1 VREVVVQPGTYVIT
15 GASGMI
21 GGMLAGKLLSAEA
34 YRQGRIRVIGTARSR
49 NTQRVGPPGMTW
61 LETDC
66 REQAVFRE
74 RIRTRVDYII
84 HCAAPTASSYMVSNP
99 VETADS
105 IIDATRNMLE
115 LARWFRVK
123 SIVCLSSM
131 EVYGQVSDIGRPRTE
146 EELGM
151 IDLRMARN
159 SYPLGKRIAEHY
171 CHSYYQEYGVP
182 AKIARLAQ
190 TFGAGV
196 RQEDQRVY
204 MQFARAVLERRDIV
218 LKTAGMS
225 MGNYCAVDDA
235 VDAIFTILYSGKD
248 GEVYNVVNEANT
260 MRIREMAELVAKQI
274 AGGSIGVRY
283 EPSEME
289 KAAYAPDTE
298 LRLSGEKLRRLG
310 WTPGKNLAS
319 MYWDVI
325 RTLKSSGEPANEF
338 EHYF

>member
-1 VREVVVQPGTYVIT
+1 MTVQPGTYLIT

-21 GGMLAGKLLSAEA
+21 GGMLAERLLCAEEC
-34 YRQGRIRVIGTARSR
+34 RQGGIRVIGTTRSR
-49 NTQRVGPPGMTW
+49 GAQCTGRPGMIW

-66 REQAVFRE
+66 REQTVFQE
-74 RIRTRVDYII
+74 RIQTKVDYII

-99 VETADS
+99 VETVDS

-131 EVYGQVSDIGRPRTE
+131 EVYGQVPDIGRPRTE

-151 IDLRMARN
+151 IDLRMARS

-171 CHSYYQEYGVP
+171 CHSYCQEYGIP

-190 TFGAGV
+190 TFGTGV
-196 RQEDQRVY
+196 RQKDQRVY
-204 MQFARAVLERRDIV
+204 MQFARAVLEGRDIV
-218 LKTAGMS
+218 LKTTGMS

-260 MRIREMAELVAKQI
+260 MRISEMAELVAKQI
-274 AGGSIGVRY
+274 ADGSIGVRY
-283 EPSEME
+283 ELSEME
-289 KAAYAPDTE
+289 KTGYAPATE

-310 WTPGKNLAS
+310 WMPEKDLAS
-319 MYWDVI
+319 MYRDVI
-325 RTLKSSGEPANEF
+325 HTLKSS
-338 EHYF
+338 